1 MKGWLVGWL
10 HGSWLVGL
18 LAVWLAGWFAVCL
31 AGWLADW
38 LVGWLLRWLDCR
50 LELFAPGVLRLLAC
64 RVVSSLNLMT
74 LWLLGLL
81 A

>member
-1 MKGWLVGWL
+1 M
-10 HGSWLVGL
+10 
-18 LAVWLAGWFAVCL
+18 

-64 RVVSSLNLMT
+64 RVVSSSEFDDSLAARLVGLKAYT
-74 LWLLGLL
+74 LRDYP
-81 A
+81 